1 MSPEICIVVVIGIS
15 FWETE
20 REKPTLFIRRKASAL
35 YVVWRMCRTPAA
47 VAFGYVGPGR
57 GLRAEHVFK
66 GVARKLERANCLLV
80 QFKCIRYLVRIAKSE
95 QT

>member
-1 MSPEICIVVVIGIS
+1 MYSCGHWDKLLGNRKGKAYALHPAEGIRPS
-15 FWETE
+15 SGGRHQFCMWYGEC
-20 REKPTLFIRRKASAL
+20 A
-35 YVVWRMCRTPAA
+35 
-47 VAFGYVGPGR
+47 GHHR

-80 QFKCIRYLVRIAKSE
+80 QFECIRYLGRIAKSE